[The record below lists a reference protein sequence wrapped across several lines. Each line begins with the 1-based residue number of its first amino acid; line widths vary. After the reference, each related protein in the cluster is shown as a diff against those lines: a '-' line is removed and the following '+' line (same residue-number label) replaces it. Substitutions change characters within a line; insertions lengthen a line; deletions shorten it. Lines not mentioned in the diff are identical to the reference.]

1 MDKKAVAKN
10 YRFLAIMLGAMVL
23 GCIAGRLWSAT
34 EESAG
39 ITVIKPL
46 GTVFINMMFCVVVP
60 LVFASIAGLW
70 PTCAAASGPARS
82 WAPLSPPL

>member
-23 GCIAGRLWSAT
+23 GCIAGWVSPEFGT
-34 EESAG
+34 
-39 ITVIKPL
+39 TIKPL
-46 GTVFINMMFCVVVP
+46 GTVFINMMWWCP
-60 LVFASIAGLW
+60 WCLPPSPGLW

-82 WAPLSPPL
+82 WAPLSPPS